1 MASGEPT
8 TIDFEKERH
17 RGRNKRLECF
27 VIGGRLGDDLAY
39 LTGLLAEGE
48 IDPQIGWR
56 SGWHRAAEAAEA
68 LLSRQ
73 VAGKAVL
80 DVLPET

>member
-1 MASGEPT
+1 
-8 TIDFEKERH
+8 
-17 RGRNKRLECF
+17 
-27 VIGGRLGDDLAY
+27 VIGGGLGDDLAY
-39 LTGLLAEGE
+39 LIGLLAQGE

-56 SGWHRAAEAAEA
+56 GGWDRAADAAEA
-68 LLSRQ
+68 LLSRR